1 MQIKSLFLIFIVLLT
16 NCKSD
21 KIQEI
26 NQNGYSLSYPSKLV
40 LENNLEGVEFILFTE
55 RKSSDDEFLE
65 NINLMIQNLE
75 SMNIDLDKFV
85 DISIDQVEQ
94 EGELISSERVKKD
107 HTEYQRI
114 VYTTK
119 MHKLDLKLIQHDYV
133 INDKAYILTF
143 TSEESEFDN
152 YADDMEEIMSTFNV
166 K

>member
-1 MQIKSLFLIFIVLLT
+1 MELNIHNIKGEVTDRMVTLNDSIFGIEPNKHVVWLDVKHYRMQIKSLFLIFIVLLT

-75 SMNIDLDKFV
+75 SMNIDLDQFV

-94 EGELISSERVKKD
+94 EGELISSERVK
-107 HTEYQRI
+107 RI
-114 VYTTK
+114 IPNTK
-119 MHKLDLKLIQHDYV
+119 ESFILQKC
-133 INDKAYILTF
+133 INSI
-143 TSEESEFDN
+143 
-152 YADDMEEIMSTFNV
+152 
-166 K
+166 